1 MEEDRGIRTP
11 VQLTVLRLISAG
23 PQNHQMPDQ
32 LNPEQAPCGNQ
43 SECMEKEGKEFEGRK
58 APVELRVE
66 VMEEARGFL
75 TLVQLIT
82 PLLILRRPCDF
93 RSPD

>member
-23 PQNHQMPDQ
+23 SQNRQMPDQ
-32 LNPEQAPCGNQ
+32 LDPEHAPCGNPR
-43 SECMEKEGKEFEGRK
+43 ECMEKEGKEFEGRM

-75 TLVQLIT
+75 TPVQVIT
-82 PLLILRRPCDF
+82 PLLILRRPYDF
-93 RSPD
+93 QRPD